1 MATRTAA
8 LLFGLNYPG
17 TASALQG
24 CIRDVENVAAFL
36 RTRLGFAAD
45 AIAMCTDGRDASAE
59 SVAGTTRAGILA
71 QLRALAA
78 RSAQLDFVW
87 IHFSGHGAWRRDTSG
102 DEVDRRDECW
112 VPSDYS
118 TAGFLED
125 DAIGAVLATFAPTTR
140 IFLVS
145 DSCFSGTVA
154 DLPRA
159 WRIDARASGV
169 AVPALTSSA
178 AATSPWRRAAAA
190 PRVVS
195 LSGCLDSQTSADA
208 FGLLPGVFS
217 GALTTL
223 LLQTL
228 TGFPAALRN
237 MFTAASRVAAALRAQ
252 RFTQIPLLCASFDLA
267 AAPDFLPPA
276 AAAAQ
281 PLRREVPG
289 GGGGAAARV
298 LARPGCPGLA
308 LLRSAAAAAASRRAR
323 RSARARP
330 LHSG

>member
-1 MATRTAA
+1 MARTAG

-17 TASALQG
+17 TSSELQG
-24 CIRDVENVAAFL
+24 CIRDVQNVAAFL
-36 RTRLGFAAD
+36 RTQLGFAAD
-45 AIAMCTDGRDASAE
+45 AIAVFTDGRDASEA

-87 IHFSGHGAWRRDTSG
+87 IHYSGHGAWRRDTSG
-102 DEVDRRDECW
+102 DEVDRYDECW

-125 DAIGAVLATFAPTTR
+125 DVVGAVLATFAPSTR

-159 WRIDARASGV
+159 WRVDARASGV
-169 AVPALTSSA
+169 AVPALTPSA
-178 AATSPWRRAAAA
+178 AATSLWRRAA

-228 TGFPAALRN
+228 TSVPAAMRN
-237 MFTAASRVAAALRAQ
+237 IFTAASRVAAALRAR

-267 AAPDFLPPA
+267 AAPGFLPPQSRALEPRGA
-276 AAAAQ
+276 AAGRL
-281 PLRREVPG
+281 PRHVPRRVPRFVVLGAG
-289 GGGGAAARV
+289 GGGRGLRGAR
-298 LARPGCPGLA
+298 L
-308 LLRSAAAAAASRRAR
+308 R
-323 RSARARP
+323 RS
-330 LHSG
+330 